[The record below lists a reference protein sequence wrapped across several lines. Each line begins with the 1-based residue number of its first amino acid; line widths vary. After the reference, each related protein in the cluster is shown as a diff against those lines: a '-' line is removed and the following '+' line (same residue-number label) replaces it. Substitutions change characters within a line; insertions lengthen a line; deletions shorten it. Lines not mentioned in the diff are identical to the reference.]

1 MKKLI
6 FCGALLVAL
15 AATTDA
21 EPPAGRVLYFQS
33 GDLVEFGALGEEA
46 QAVSYTHL
54 KLPTNREV

>member
-21 EPPAGRVLYFQS
+21 EPPAGMVLYFQS
-33 GDLVEFGALGEEA
+33 GDEVYLLLAEHAGSQRGWAAFGGGSRAG
-46 QAVSYTHL
+46 
-54 KLPTNREV
+54 